1 MMSNWT
7 YIVLLGAV
15 VAVASLF
22 LPRKQQEQESKDTR
36 NMEIALE
43 QFMEN
48 TELDHQE
55 LVKLVTNLHE
65 EGKQQTEQSRQ
76 RVQELENQYR
86 LLEQQLSLLQQQ
98 RQNDLLLASQMMP
111 GSVQPA
117 APSAQQHQAI
127 AAKQPEPQQTV
138 SGIQMR
144 YSDLFELYN
153 QGKSIEA
160 IAKKLNMNKGEVQLI
175 LQLAKQEEK
184 AHV

>member
-1 MMSNWT
+1 MSNWT

-22 LPRKQQEQESKDTR
+22 LPRKQQGQEIKDTR

-55 LVKLVTNLHE
+55 LVKLVTGLRE
-65 EGKQQTEQSRQ
+65 EGKQQNKQSMQ
-76 RVQELENQYR
+76 RMQELENKCR
-86 LLEQQLSLLQQQ
+86 LLEQQLSFLEQQ
-98 RQNDLLLASQMMP
+98 RQNDRLIATQVSTAP
-111 GSVQPA
+111 VQAAA
-117 APSAQQHQAI
+117 APIAEAAI
-127 AAKQPEPQQTV
+127 AAGNHSESERAAT
-138 SGIQMR
+138 GIQQR
-144 YSDLFELYN
+144 YSDLFELYD
-153 QGKSIEA
+153 QGKSVEA
-160 IAKKLNMNKGEVQLI
+160 IAKKLSMNKGEVQLI

>member
-22 LPRKQQEQESKDTR
+22 LPRKQQGREAKDTR

-55 LVKLVTNLHE
+55 LVKLVSALRE
-65 EGKQQTEQSRQ
+65 EGKQQTEAGKQ
-76 RVQELENQYR
+76 RLAELENKCL
-86 LLEQQLSLLQQQ
+86 LLEQQLAFFQQQ
-98 RQNDLLLASQMMP
+98 RQNDLLMAAQTKADTGTAKTAPLAEELPPVVQENE
-111 GSVQPA
+111 QPA
-117 APSAQQHQAI
+117 
-127 AAKQPEPQQTV
+127 
-138 SGIQMR
+138 SGIQLR
-144 YSDLFELYN
+144 YPDLFDLYN

-160 IAKKLNMNKGEVQLI
+160 IAKKLGMNKGEVQLI

-184 AHV
+184 AYV

>member
-22 LPRKQQEQESKDTR
+22 LPRKQQEREAKDTR

-55 LVKLVTNLHE
+55 LVKLVSALRE
-65 EGKQQTEQSRQ
+65 EGKQHADANKQ
-76 RVQELENQYR
+76 RMTELENKSM
-86 LLEQQLSLLQQQ
+86 LLEQQLAFLQQQ
-98 RQNDLLLASQMMP
+98 RQNDLLQAAQTMP
-111 GSVQPA
+111 VSGMAKAAPA
-117 APSAQQHQAI
+117 AD
-127 AAKQPEPQQTV
+127 QPTIVDQEPEQPV
-138 SGIQMR
+138 SGIQLR
-144 YSDLFELYN
+144 YPDLFDFYR

-184 AHV
+184 AYV

>member
-1 MMSNWT
+1 MSNWT

-22 LPRKQQEQESKDTR
+22 LPKKQQAQESKDTR

-55 LVKLVTNLHE
+55 LVKLVTVLRE
-65 EGKQQTEQSRQ
+65 DAKQQAEQSRL
-76 RVQELENQYR
+76 RLSEVENKCSS
-86 LLEQQLSLLQQQ
+86 LEQQLTFLQQQ
-98 RQNDLLLASQMMP
+98 RQNDKLLAAQTMT
-111 GSVQPA
+111 GSVQAQATASMEKPA
-117 APSAQQHQAI
+117 VDEPASQPI
-127 AAKQPEPQQTV
+127 A

-144 YSDLFELYN
+144 YSDLFELYK

-160 IAKKLNMNKGEVQLI
+160 IAKKLHMNKGEVQLI

>member
-22 LPRKQQEQESKDTR
+22 LPRKRQMQESKDTHS
-36 NMEIALE
+36 MEIALE

-55 LVKLVTNLHE
+55 LVKLVTLLRE
-65 EGKQQTEQSRQ
+65 EGKQQTELSRQ
-76 RVQELENQYR
+76 RLSELENKCL
-86 LLEQQLSLLQQQ
+86 LLEQQLLFLQQQ
-98 RQNDLLLASQMMP
+98 RQNEMLMAAQPKL
-111 GSVQPA
+111 GSVQGQAAVAAEQQPA
-117 APSAQQHQAI
+117 AVEPMS
-127 AAKQPEPQQTV
+127 QPAV

-144 YSDLFELYN
+144 YSDLFELYS

-160 IAKKLNMNKGEVQLI
+160 IAKKLHMNKGEVQLI

>member
-22 LPRKQQEQESKDTR
+22 LPRKQQRQEAKDTR

-48 TELDHQE
+48 SEQDHQQ
-55 LVKLVTNLHE
+55 LVKLVSALRE
-65 EGKQQTEQSRQ
+65 EGKQQTEASKHRLA
-76 RVQELENQYR
+76 ELESKCL
-86 LLEQQLSLLQQQ
+86 LLEQQLAFLQQQ
-98 RQNDLLLASQMMP
+98 RQNDLLMAAQTMPVSGMAKAALAAEEPLIIES
-111 GSVQPA
+111 
-117 APSAQQHQAI
+117 
-127 AAKQPEPQQTV
+127 EPQSPA
-138 SGIQMR
+138 SGIQLR
-144 YSDLFELYN
+144 YPDLFDLYN

-160 IAKKLNMNKGEVQLI
+160 IAKKLSMNKGEVQLI

-184 AHV
+184 AYV

>member
-22 LPRKQQEQESKDTR
+22 LPRKQQVQATKDTQS
-36 NMEIALE
+36 MEVALE

-55 LVKLVTNLHE
+55 LVKLVSALRE
-65 EGKQQTEQSRQ
+65 EGKQQTEANKQ
-76 RVQELENQYR
+76 RMAELENKCK
-86 LLEQQLSLLQQQ
+86 LLEQQLVFLQQQ
-98 RQNDLLLASQMMP
+98 RQNDLL
-111 GSVQPA
+111 A
-117 APSAQQHQAI
+117 AQPSALQGQVKSAPAVEEPSTAEAGLQQ
-127 AAKQPEPQQTV
+127 PVP
-138 SGIQMR
+138 GIQLR
-144 YSDLFELYN
+144 YPDLFDLYN

-160 IAKKLNMNKGEVQLI
+160 IAKKLSMNKGEVQLI

-184 AHV
+184 AYV